1 MKKAK
6 VILDG
11 KEYTVKELR
20 HKANA
25 AWRERIKQPI
35 NELFGALNGLETELN
50 NVDDLVQVV
59 QSISGN
65 VIGSVD
71 VLSDLLVG
79 YAPEL
84 KDAVDEG
91 YDSEIVDAFVEVLKL
106 AFPFGSV
113 VKMFKSLG
121 AKAQ

>member
-1 MKKAK
+1 M
-6 VILDG
+6 ILDD

-20 HKANA
+20 HRENA
-25 AWRERIKQPI
+25 AWREGIKGPI
-35 NELFGALNGLETELN
+35 NDLFSTLEGMEADLD
-50 NVDDLVQVV
+50 NVGDLVQVV
-59 QSISGN
+59 TNISGS

-71 VLSDLLVG
+71 VLGRLLIS

-84 KDAVDEG
+84 AEAVDEG

-113 VKMFKSLG
+113 VKMFRSLG